1 MIYADGVCM
10 FVDLVPTIKLSP
22 VYLYQD
28 GKYTNDSNK
37 SHGAYYGKMVC
48 LYSSRVDSEYYY
60 NLYHA
65 NQLHN
70 TESNANVLT
79 HLTNYRNCKHER

>member
-1 MIYADGVCM
+1 M
-10 FVDLVPTIKLSP
+10 FVDLVIAFNLSP

-37 SHGAYYGKMVC
+37 SHGAYYGKRVC
-48 LYSSRVDSEYYY
+48 LYSSRVDSEYHY
-60 NLYHA
+60 NVYHA
-65 NQLHN
+65 NQLRN
-70 TESNANVLT
+70 TESNTNVL